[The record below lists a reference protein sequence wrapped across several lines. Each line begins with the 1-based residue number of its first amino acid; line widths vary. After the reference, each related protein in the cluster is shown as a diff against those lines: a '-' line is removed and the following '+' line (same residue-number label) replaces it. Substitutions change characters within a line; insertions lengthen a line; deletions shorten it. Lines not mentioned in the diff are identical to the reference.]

1 MKKVLLIFMLITKL
15 TYANQSS
22 TTMTVTVKVIEN
34 YEKGKI
40 INANYLINE
49 NKISLPNN
57 SPIILSFEKDNTV
70 ITHIIRQINY
80 DCCYCTQKFND
91 GSYIDEAKN
100 SYLMDKTTKKLVIN
114 HLNENTG
121 KVILCPLINVKNK

>member
-100 SYLMDKTTKKLVIN
+100 SYLMDKTTNKLVIN